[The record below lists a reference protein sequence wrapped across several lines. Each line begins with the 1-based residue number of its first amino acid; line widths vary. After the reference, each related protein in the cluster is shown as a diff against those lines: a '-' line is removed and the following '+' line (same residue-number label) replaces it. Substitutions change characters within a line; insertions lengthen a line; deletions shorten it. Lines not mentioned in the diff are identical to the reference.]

1 MANMKGKR
9 VLVTGATA
17 GIGKETARQLR
28 ALGADVVIV
37 GRNPDKTKVVR
48 RELAASEG
56 SGAIDHFIADLSS
69 VDEVRGLARE
79 FLAKY
84 DSLDVLVNNAGAVN
98 MSRETTRDG
107 LELTFAMNHLSYFL
121 LTNLLMP
128 ALERA
133 APARVVN
140 VSSDAH
146 RGASLDF
153 EDLQAERRYSALNA
167 YSRSKLANILF
178 TRELARRVESKGITV
193 NSLHPGVVA
202 SNFLAKPGLWGVIGA
217 FARLF
222 MISNEKGAATSVYLA
237 SSDEVANVTGKYFAK
252 RREKMPA
259 RAATD
264 DVAAKR
270 LWTVSEQLVGGID
283 IDPPR
288 VTRLGRNEVRHIG

>member
-1 MANMKGKR
+1 MTSMKGKR

-28 ALGADVVIV
+28 ALGADIVIV
-37 GRNPDKTKVVR
+37 GRNPDKTKGVR

-56 SGAIDHFIADLSS
+56 DGAIDHFIADLSS
-69 VDEVRGLARE
+69 MEEVRGLARD

-84 DSLDVLVNNAGAVN
+84 DSLDVLVNNAGALN
-98 MSRETTRDG
+98 LSRETTREG
-107 LELTFAMNHLSYFL
+107 LELTFATNHLSYFL
-121 LTNLLMP
+121 LTNLLLS

-146 RGASLDF
+146 RGVSLDF
-153 EDLQAERRYSALNA
+153 EDLQSETRYSSLTA

-178 TRELARRVESKGITV
+178 TRELAARVAERGITV

-202 SNFLAKPGLWGVIGA
+202 SSFLAKPGFWGAISAV
-217 FARLF
+217 ARLF
-222 MISNEKGAATSVYLA
+222 MISNEKGARTSVYLA
-237 SSDEVANVTGKYFAK
+237 SSPEVAQVSGRYFAK
-252 RREKMPA
+252 SRAKDPS

-270 LWTVSEQLVGGID
+270 LWALSEELVGGID
-283 IDPPR
+283 AKPLR
-288 VTRLGRNEVRHIG
+288 VPRLGRDEVSHIG